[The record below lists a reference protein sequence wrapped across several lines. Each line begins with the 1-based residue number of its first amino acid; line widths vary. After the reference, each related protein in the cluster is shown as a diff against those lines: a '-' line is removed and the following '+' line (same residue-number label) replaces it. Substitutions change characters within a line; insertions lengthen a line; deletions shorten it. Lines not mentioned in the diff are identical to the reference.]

1 MDFYTYGN
9 IVRIL
14 RHDPSNPE
22 KSLMVDVNMDE
33 GTILSTFDAKRP
45 FDAAF
50 IQSFLNLITHS
61 KTGFTPTTDRETIDK
76 ALSIALLS

>member
-14 RHDPSNPE
+14 RHDLTNPE
-22 KSLMVDVNMDE
+22 NSLMVDVNMEE
-33 GTILSTFDAKRP
+33 GTILSTFDAKRS

-50 IQSFLNLITHS
+50 IRSFLNLITHS
-61 KTGFTPTTDRETIDK
+61 TTGFTHTTDRKIIDK